1 LASIDGVGL
10 FLHHAWSL
18 VLEEYLFPWIE
29 RLEATKFLQDG
40 VQCHTSKKMM
50 ALLRKKNSVMD
61 WPVNSLDLNPIENLW
76 AIMKVR
82 LKRIPNITSLHLLV
96 RVKNLSNS
104 LMNKLVHSM
113 PRRL

>member
-1 LASIDGVGL
+1 
-10 FLHHAWSL
+10 
-18 VLEEYLFPWIE
+18 LEEYLFPWIE
-29 RLEATKFLQDG
+29 RLGATKFLQDG

-50 ALLRKKNSVMD
+50 ASLREKKNSVMD

-76 AIMKVR
+76 AIMKAR

-104 LMNKLVHSM
+104 LMNKLVHCM